1 MSKFSFTKI
10 VDIDRDKF
18 FAIST
23 NYEKFTEILPEYFLD
38 LKIIE
43 SEGNVTKVFET
54 LKFLGKTVNV
64 TTEHVIEKPDRHI
77 VKMLDGQAK
86 DTIFDEKY
94 EKVGD
99 KTKVTIE
106 VDFVL
111 SGGLK
116 ILGMFAKSKIESSM
130 KMVLDEFANYAKKQS
145 QCRKMF
151 LYQWMCQYSTVCCR
165 ISSNSIAYCRVT
177 HKKQTIDIGN
187 RMWHFVF
194 PY

>member
-10 VDIDRDKF
+10 VDVDRDEF

-64 TTEHVIEKPDRHI
+64 TTEHIVEKPDRHI

-86 DTIFDEKY
+86 GTIFDERY

-116 ILGMFAKSKIESSM
+116 ILAMFAKNKIESSM
-130 KMVLDEFANYAKKQS
+130 KIVLDEFANYAKKHS
-145 QCRKMF
+145 Q
-151 LYQWMCQYSTVCCR
+151 
-165 ISSNSIAYCRVT
+165 
-177 HKKQTIDIGN
+177 
-187 RMWHFVF
+187 
-194 PY
+194 

>member
-10 VDIDRDKF
+10 VDIDRDEF

-64 TTEHVIEKPDRHI
+64 TTEHIVEKPDRHI

-86 DTIFDEKY
+86 GTIFDERY

-99 KTKVTIE
+99 KTKVTIK

-116 ILGMFAKSKIESSM
+116 ILAMFAKNKIESSM
-130 KMVLDEFANYAKKQS
+130 KIVLDEFANYAKKHS
-145 QCRKMF
+145 Q
-151 LYQWMCQYSTVCCR
+151 
-165 ISSNSIAYCRVT
+165 
-177 HKKQTIDIGN
+177 
-187 RMWHFVF
+187 
-194 PY
+194 

>member
-1 MSKFSFTKI
+1 MPKFSFTRM

-23 NYEKFTEILPEYFLD
+23 DYEKFTKILPEYFLE
-38 LKIIE
+38 LKVIQKK
-43 SEGNVTKVFET
+43 GNTTTIFET

-64 TTEHVIEKPDRHI
+64 TTEHVVEKPDRHI

-86 DTIFDEKY
+86 GTVFDETY

-99 KTKVTIE
+99 QTKVTIE

-130 KMVLDEFANYAKKQS
+130 KTVLDEFANYAKD
-145 QCRKMF
+145 
-151 LYQWMCQYSTVCCR
+151 
-165 ISSNSIAYCRVT
+165 NS
-177 HKKQTIDIGN
+177 K
-187 RMWHFVF
+187 
-194 PY
+194 

>member
-1 MSKFSFTKI
+1 MPKFSFTKL

-23 NYEKFTEILPEYFLD
+23 DYERFTEILPAYFLE
-38 LKIIE
+38 LKIVE
-43 SEGNVTKVFET
+43 REGKTTKIFET
-54 LKFLGKTVNV
+54 LRFLGKTVNV

-86 DTIFDEKY
+86 GTIFDEKY

-145 QCRKMF
+145 Q
-151 LYQWMCQYSTVCCR
+151 
-165 ISSNSIAYCRVT
+165 
-177 HKKQTIDIGN
+177 
-187 RMWHFVF
+187 
-194 PY
+194 

>member
-1 MSKFSFTKI
+1 MSKFSFTKV

-64 TTEHVIEKPDRHI
+64 TTEHIVEKPDRHI

-86 DTIFDEKY
+86 GTIFDERY
-94 EKVGD
+94 EKVGN

-116 ILGMFAKSKIESSM
+116 ILAMFAKNRIESSM
-130 KMVLDEFANYAKKQS
+130 KIVLDEFANYAKKHS
-145 QCRKMF
+145 Q
-151 LYQWMCQYSTVCCR
+151 
-165 ISSNSIAYCRVT
+165 
-177 HKKQTIDIGN
+177 
-187 RMWHFVF
+187 
-194 PY
+194 

>member
-1 MSKFSFTKI
+1 MSKFSFTKV
-10 VDIDRDKF
+10 VDIDRDEF

-64 TTEHVIEKPDRHI
+64 TTEHIVEKPDRHI

-86 DTIFDEKY
+86 GTIFDERY

-116 ILGMFAKSKIESSM
+116 ILAMFAKNKIESSM
-130 KMVLDEFANYAKKQS
+130 KIVLDEFANYAKKHS
-145 QCRKMF
+145 Q
-151 LYQWMCQYSTVCCR
+151 
-165 ISSNSIAYCRVT
+165 
-177 HKKQTIDIGN
+177 
-187 RMWHFVF
+187 
-194 PY
+194 

>member
-10 VDIDRDKF
+10 VDIDRDEF

-23 NYEKFTEILPEYFLD
+23 NYEKFTKILPEYFLD

-64 TTEHVIEKPDRHI
+64 TTEHIVEKPDRHI

-86 DTIFDEKY
+86 GTIFDERY
-94 EKVGD
+94 EKVED

-116 ILGMFAKSKIESSM
+116 ILAMFAKNKIESSM
-130 KMVLDEFANYAKKQS
+130 KIVLDEFANYAKKHS
-145 QCRKMF
+145 Q
-151 LYQWMCQYSTVCCR
+151 
-165 ISSNSIAYCRVT
+165 
-177 HKKQTIDIGN
+177 
-187 RMWHFVF
+187 
-194 PY
+194 

>member
-10 VDIDRDKF
+10 VDIDRDEF

-64 TTEHVIEKPDRHI
+64 TTEHIVEKPDRHI

-86 DTIFDEKY
+86 GTIFDEKY
-94 EKVGD
+94 EKIGD

-116 ILGMFAKSKIESSM
+116 ILAMFAKNKIESSM
-130 KMVLDEFANYAKKQS
+130 KIVLDEFANYAKKHS
-145 QCRKMF
+145 Q
-151 LYQWMCQYSTVCCR
+151 
-165 ISSNSIAYCRVT
+165 
-177 HKKQTIDIGN
+177 
-187 RMWHFVF
+187 
-194 PY
+194 

>member
-64 TTEHVIEKPDRHI
+64 TTEHVVEKPDRHI

-86 DTIFDEKY
+86 GTIFDERY

-116 ILGMFAKSKIESSM
+116 ILAMFAKNKIESSM
-130 KMVLDEFANYAKKQS
+130 KIVLDEFANYAKKHS
-145 QCRKMF
+145 Q
-151 LYQWMCQYSTVCCR
+151 
-165 ISSNSIAYCRVT
+165 
-177 HKKQTIDIGN
+177 
-187 RMWHFVF
+187 
-194 PY
+194 

>member
-10 VDIDRDKF
+10 VDIDRDEF

-64 TTEHVIEKPDRHI
+64 TTEHIVEKPDRHI

-86 DTIFDEKY
+86 GTIFDERY

-116 ILGMFAKSKIESSM
+116 ILAMFAKNRIESSM
-130 KMVLDEFANYAKKQS
+130 KIVLDEFANYAKKHS
-145 QCRKMF
+145 Q
-151 LYQWMCQYSTVCCR
+151 
-165 ISSNSIAYCRVT
+165 
-177 HKKQTIDIGN
+177 
-187 RMWHFVF
+187 
-194 PY
+194 

>member
-1 MSKFSFTKI
+1 MSKFSFTKV

-64 TTEHVIEKPDRHI
+64 TTEHIVEKPDRHI

-86 DTIFDEKY
+86 GTIFDERY

-116 ILGMFAKSKIESSM
+116 ILAMFAKNRIESSM
-130 KMVLDEFANYAKKQS
+130 KIVLDEFANYAKKHS
-145 QCRKMF
+145 Q
-151 LYQWMCQYSTVCCR
+151 
-165 ISSNSIAYCRVT
+165 
-177 HKKQTIDIGN
+177 
-187 RMWHFVF
+187 
-194 PY
+194 

>member
-10 VDIDRDKF
+10 VDIDRDEF

-64 TTEHVIEKPDRHI
+64 TTEHILEKPDRHI

-86 DTIFDEKY
+86 GTIFDERY
-94 EKVGD
+94 EKVED

-116 ILGMFAKSKIESSM
+116 ILAMFAKNKIESSM
-130 KMVLDEFANYAKKQS
+130 KIVLDEFANYAKKHS
-145 QCRKMF
+145 Q
-151 LYQWMCQYSTVCCR
+151 
-165 ISSNSIAYCRVT
+165 
-177 HKKQTIDIGN
+177 
-187 RMWHFVF
+187 
-194 PY
+194 

>member
-1 MSKFSFTKI
+1 MSKFSFTKV

-64 TTEHVIEKPDRHI
+64 TTEHVVEKPDRHI

-86 DTIFDEKY
+86 GTIFDEKY
-94 EKVGD
+94 EKVGN

-116 ILGMFAKSKIESSM
+116 ILAMFAKNKIESSM
-130 KMVLDEFANYAKKQS
+130 KIVLDEFANYAKKHS
-145 QCRKMF
+145 Q
-151 LYQWMCQYSTVCCR
+151 
-165 ISSNSIAYCRVT
+165 
-177 HKKQTIDIGN
+177 
-187 RMWHFVF
+187 
-194 PY
+194 

>member
-1 MSKFSFTKI
+1 MPKFSFTKL
-10 VDIDRDKF
+10 VDIDRDVF

-23 NYEKFTEILPEYFLD
+23 DYEKFTKILPEYFLE

-43 SEGNVTKVFET
+43 KKDNTTTIFET

-64 TTEHVIEKPDRHI
+64 TTEHVVEKPDRHI

-86 DTIFDEKY
+86 GTVFDETY
-94 EKVGD
+94 EKVGEQ
-99 KTKVTIE
+99 TKVTIE

-130 KMVLDEFANYAKKQS
+130 KTVLDEFANYAKDHSK
-145 QCRKMF
+145 
-151 LYQWMCQYSTVCCR
+151 
-165 ISSNSIAYCRVT
+165 
-177 HKKQTIDIGN
+177 
-187 RMWHFVF
+187 
-194 PY
+194 